1 MIEITEKGSGRR
13 ILCREGSNLME
24 ALLHAGMHVDNACNG
39 KGTCGK
45 CRVRIS
51 GCSLPPA
58 AETERRLLGEAELE
72 DGVRLACL
80 LSADRDMTVELLRKE
95 GIHRVLESGFMP
107 DFAYE
112 PSVRKQFSPGR
123 GMTSVYYEDTLL
135 SREEG
140 DTTDLMYG
148 AALDIGTTTVVL
160 SLTDLLSGREVASA
174 ARINAQKLY
183 GLDVLTRITY
193 EIEHPEDGARNLQR
207 VIVCSI
213 NEMLEEVCAK
223 AGISRRSVYE
233 IAVAANTTMLHMLLG
248 VDAKSIGQA
257 PFLPSFT
264 SSKVLLAAS
273 IGLEAAE
280 QARLYCLP
288 SVSAYIGAD
297 IVAGAYVCG
306 LRQRKENLLFI
317 DIGTNGE
324 IVLSKEGSLSSCSC
338 AAGPALEGMNISAGM
353 RAADGAIEDVEITE
367 GGVRLSVIGDKPP
380 SGLCGS
386 GILAAVRE
394 LVDKGLVKASGV
406 FLRRESLAEGDPRK
420 TLLGQDGKKRYFILS
435 ESPALRVTQSDVRQV
450 QLAKGAILS
459 GFYTLLHSQGMEMGD
474 LDGVLVAGQFGAHLP
489 AKSLVGAGILPREV
503 ESRISYV
510 GNAAKAGAYMAL
522 MSRRVKEE
530 LETLSSSIEYVELS
544 QREGYERLFTDCMRF
559 DTERKG

>member
-1 MIEITEKGSGRR
+1 MVEITEKESGRR

-45 CRVRIS
+45 CRARIS
-51 GCSLPPA
+51 GCALPPA

-95 GIHRVLESGFMP
+95 GLHRVLESGFMP

-123 GMTSVYYEDTLL
+123 GMTSVYYEDTPL

-193 EIEHPEDGARNLQR
+193 EIEHPEDGARDLQR

-233 IAVAANTTMLHMLLG
+233 IAVCRQYDHAAHAAGRGCQVHRPGAVPAVLHFVKGITGG
-248 VDAKSIGQA
+248 VHWAGSGGAGQ
-257 PFLPSFT
+257 T
-264 SSKVLLAAS
+264 
-273 IGLEAAE
+273 
-280 QARLYCLP
+280 
-288 SVSAYIGAD
+288 
-297 IVAGAYVCG
+297 
-306 LRQRKENLLFI
+306 
-317 DIGTNGE
+317 
-324 IVLSKEGSLSSCSC
+324 VLSAFCFCLYRRGHCGWRLCMRPAATEGEPPVYRYRHQRRNCPVEGGQPFQLFLRSRTGPGRHEHLRRN
-338 AAGPALEGMNISAGM
+338 AG
-353 RAADGAIEDVEITE
+353 RDGAIEDVEITE

-386 GILAAVRE
+386 GIL
-394 LVDKGLVKASGV
+394 G
-406 FLRRESLAEGDPRK
+406 RRP
-420 TLLGQDGKKRYFILS
+420 
-435 ESPALRVTQSDVRQV
+435 
-450 QLAKGAILS
+450 
-459 GFYTLLHSQGMEMGD
+459 
-474 LDGVLVAGQFGAHLP
+474 
-489 AKSLVGAGILPREV
+489 
-503 ESRISYV
+503 
-510 GNAAKAGAYMAL
+510 
-522 MSRRVKEE
+522 
-530 LETLSSSIEYVELS
+530 
-544 QREGYERLFTDCMRF
+544 
-559 DTERKG
+559 